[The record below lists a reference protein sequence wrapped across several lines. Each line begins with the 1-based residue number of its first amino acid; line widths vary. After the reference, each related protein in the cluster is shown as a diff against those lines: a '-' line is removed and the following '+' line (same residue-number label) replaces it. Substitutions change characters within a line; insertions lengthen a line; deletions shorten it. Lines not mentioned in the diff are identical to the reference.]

1 MMPPVGCDWLLFPK
15 GVGTMYVRGVLS
27 IALCVLLA
35 GHLRLA
41 AGQSP
46 PRGKAARRP
55 SSGADQPEKQE
66 DTKTATRKRSP
77 RAPFVLTP
85 EQQRVLR
92 AWEARAAKVKTFQ
105 ADFTLRVYDGV
116 FAEGEDEPP
125 PREYEGQ
132 LKYVAPD
139 KGWFKVYSKP
149 AEHWVCDGQAIYQFD
164 YRKKQLIV
172 RPLPEEMRGK
182 AISEGPLPFV
192 FGMEA
197 EKLMARY
204 FMRIVTPPDIEGEI
218 WLEAYPRY
226 REDAANFRKVDII
239 LDAQDL
245 LPYAIQLH
253 EPNGKSRKS
262 YALRD
267 PVVNDSLQIFKK
279 FFEVPRTPLGWERV
293 VEEAGVAA
301 QPADAP
307 RRQAQGRSRG
317 NNG

>member
-1 MMPPVGCDWLLFPK
+1 
-15 GVGTMYVRGVLS
+15 MYVRR
-27 IALCVLLA
+27 VLLIA
-35 GHLRLA
+35 ICGLLA
-41 AGQSP
+41 AGSHATLAQSGRP
-46 PRGKAARRP
+46 ARGKTTETNTV
-55 SSGADQPEKQE
+55 SGG
-66 DTKTATRKRSP
+66 KTTRSRAPK
-77 RAPFVLTP
+77 APFVLTP
-85 EQQRVLR
+85 EEQRELEQVLR

-116 FAEGEDEPP
+116 FTEGEEEPP

-139 KGWFKVYSKP
+139 KGWFKVNSKP
-149 AEHWVCDGQAIYQFD
+149 MEHWVCDGKAIYQFE

-197 EKLMARY
+197 EKLLARY
-204 FMRIVTPPDIEGEI
+204 YMRIVTPPDIEGEI

-239 LDAQDL
+239 LDAKDL

-262 YALRD
+262 YAFRD
-267 PVVNDSLQIFKK
+267 PIVNDNLQIFKK
-279 FFEVPRTPLGWERV
+279 FFEVPRTPLGWERI
-293 VEEAGVAA
+293 VEDVGTAEPPAA
-301 QPADAP
+301 QTESRPQP
-307 RRQAQGRSRG
+307 RQAKGRSRG

>member
-1 MMPPVGCDWLLFPK
+1 MYLRRVLLLA
-15 GVGTMYVRGVLS
+15 VCGVL
-27 IALCVLLA
+27 AWRAHLA
-35 GHLRLA
+35 S
-41 AGQSP
+41 GQSERP
-46 PRGKAARRP
+46 PRGEAAG
-55 SSGADQPEKQE
+55 SSREGGVQSEGSSASN
-66 DTKTATRKRSP
+66 TAPRKRAP

-85 EQQRVLR
+85 EQQAELEQVLR

-116 FAEGEDEPP
+116 FAEGEEEPP

-139 KGWFKVYSKP
+139 KGWFKVNSKP
-149 AEHWVCDGQAIYQFD
+149 MEHWVCDGKAIYQFE

-172 RPLPEEMRGK
+172 RPLPEHMRGK

-197 EKLMARY
+197 EKLLARY
-204 FMRIVTPPDIEGEI
+204 YMRIVTPRDIEGEI

-253 EPNGKSRKS
+253 EPNGRSRKS
-262 YALRD
+262 YAFHEPL
-267 PVVNDSLQIFKK
+267 VNDSWQVFKK
-279 FFEVPRTPLGWERV
+279 FFEAPRTPLGWERV
-293 VEEAGVAA
+293 VEEVGAA
-301 QPADAP
+301 EPGPSDAQAP
-307 RRQAQGRSRG
+307 QRQAKGRSRG
-317 NNG
+317 NSG

>member
-1 MMPPVGCDWLLFPK
+1 
-15 GVGTMYVRGVLS
+15 MYLRR
-27 IALCVLLA
+27 VLLIA
-35 GHLRLA
+35 ICGLLA
-41 AGQSP
+41 VGSHPTLAQSERP
-46 PRGKAARRP
+46 ARGKNP
-55 SSGADQPEKQE
+55 GTNTGSGS
-66 DTKTATRKRSP
+66 KTTRNRAPK
-77 RAPFVLTP
+77 APFVLTP
-85 EQQRVLR
+85 EEQQELEEVLR

-116 FAEGEDEPP
+116 FAEGEEEPP

-139 KGWFKVYSKP
+139 KGWFKVNSKP
-149 AEHWVCDGQAIYQFD
+149 MEHWVCDGKAIYQFE

-197 EKLMARY
+197 EKLLARY
-204 FMRIVTPPDIEGEI
+204 YMRIVTPPDIEGEI

-262 YALRD
+262 YAFRD
-267 PVVNDSLQIFKK
+267 PLVNDNLQIFKK
-279 FFEVPRTPLGWERV
+279 FFEVPRTPLGWERI
-293 VEEAGVAA
+293 VEEAGVAEA
-301 QPADAP
+301 ASPPAESRPQP
-307 RRQAQGRSRG
+307 RQAKGRSRG
-317 NNG
+317 NSG